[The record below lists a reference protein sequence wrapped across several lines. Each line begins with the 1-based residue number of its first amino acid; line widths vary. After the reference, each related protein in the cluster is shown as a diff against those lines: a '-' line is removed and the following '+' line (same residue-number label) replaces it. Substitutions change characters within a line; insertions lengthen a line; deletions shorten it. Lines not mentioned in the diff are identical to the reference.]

1 VYGVKHAKTTEKVKA
16 FSQNMMHET
25 MEITDRLYGLLA
37 GDDVKNT
44 ITHLREKSEISSEHE
59 ELFRDFLSF
68 IKWVEKRK

>member
-1 VYGVKHAKTTEKVKA
+1 
-16 FSQNMMHET
+16 MMHET